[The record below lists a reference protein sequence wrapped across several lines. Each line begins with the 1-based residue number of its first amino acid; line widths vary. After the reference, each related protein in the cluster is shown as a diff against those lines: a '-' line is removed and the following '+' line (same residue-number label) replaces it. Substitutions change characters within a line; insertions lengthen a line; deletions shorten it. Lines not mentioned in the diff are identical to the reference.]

1 MKKLFKITFLRQK
14 VIKMIMNIFPSFKN
28 RVDTPS
34 RVKSF
39 STEKRKFVFYRP
51 KIEKKKKEKN
61 SNYRSDY
68 TAERKQLVQRL
79 WSHAIRENNF
89 PNGGRGKK
97 SFVRYVIRHVTSK
110 RRSRL
115 HVAKT
120 KTYTHP
126 FSPIRPLM
134 RFVLC
139 CGAKFTR
146 KDLFRD
152 AVCNSNLL
160 NYNIVLIHE
169 KGI

>member
-1 MKKLFKITFLRQK
+1 MIKLFKITFLRQK

-51 KIEKKKKEKN
+51 KIKKKKN

-89 PNGGRGKK
+89 PNRGRGKK

-110 RRSRL
+110 KRKSTPRGKRL
-115 HVAKT
+115 RCSH
-120 KTYTHP
+120 
-126 FSPIRPLM
+126 I
-134 RFVLC
+134 
-139 CGAKFTR
+139 
-146 KDLFRD
+146 LFLPS
-152 AVCNSNLL
+152 AF
-160 NYNIVLIHE
+160 
-169 KGI
+169 

>member
-1 MKKLFKITFLRQK
+1 MSTHHPVLKAFQLKKENLFFIGLKL
-14 VIKMIMNIFPSFKN
+14 
-28 RVDTPS
+28 
-34 RVKSF
+34 
-39 STEKRKFVFYRP
+39 
-51 KIEKKKKEKN
+51 KKKKEKN

-79 WSHAIRENNF
+79 WENNF
-89 PNGGRGKK
+89 PNGGRRKK

-120 KTYTHP
+120 KTFTHP
-126 FSPIRPLM
+126 FSPIRLLM

>member
-1 MKKLFKITFLRQK
+1 MSTHHPVLKAFQLKKENLFFIGLKLK
-14 VIKMIMNIFPSFKN
+14 
-28 RVDTPS
+28 
-34 RVKSF
+34 
-39 STEKRKFVFYRP
+39 
-51 KIEKKKKEKN
+51 KKKKEKN

-97 SFVRYVIRHVTSK
+97 SFVRYVIRNVTSK

-120 KTYTHP
+120 KTFTHP
-126 FSPIRPLM
+126 FSPIRLLM

>member
-1 MKKLFKITFLRQK
+1 MSTHHPVLKAFQLKKE
-14 VIKMIMNIFPSFKN
+14 N
-28 RVDTPS
+28 
-34 RVKSF
+34 
-39 STEKRKFVFYRP
+39 VFYRP

-115 HVAKT
+115 HVAK
-120 KTYTHP
+120 
-126 FSPIRPLM
+126 
-134 RFVLC
+134 
-139 CGAKFTR
+139 
-146 KDLFRD
+146 D
-152 AVCNSNLL
+152 
-160 NYNIVLIHE
+160 
-169 KGI
+169 

>member
-1 MKKLFKITFLRQK
+1 MSTHHPVLKAFQLKKE
-14 VIKMIMNIFPSFKN
+14 N
-28 RVDTPS
+28 
-34 RVKSF
+34 
-39 STEKRKFVFYRP
+39 VFYRP
-51 KIEKKKKEKN
+51 KIEKKKEKN

-97 SFVRYVIRHVTSK
+97 ALYGMSLDML
-110 RRSRL
+110 RRKGEVDSTWQ
-115 HVAKT
+115 KT
-120 KTYTHP
+120 KTFTHP
-126 FSPIRPLM
+126 FSPIRLLM

-160 NYNIVLIHE
+160 NYNIALIHE